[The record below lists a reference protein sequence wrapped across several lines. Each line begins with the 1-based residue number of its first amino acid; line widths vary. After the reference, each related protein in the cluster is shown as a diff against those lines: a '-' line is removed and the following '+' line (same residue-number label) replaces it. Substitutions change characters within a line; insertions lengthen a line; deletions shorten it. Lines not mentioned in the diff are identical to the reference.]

1 MIKFDAVSVTKDGES
16 MSVVQRVH
24 IQQSLPKG
32 ICGSRIHYGSAKELR
47 SATCHLQPG
56 HEYEYRPGHE
66 YRPDH
71 RYKEDRQPSMLVA
84 KRAVMAKFKGQ
95 KPCWIGWYDSTL
107 TLNNSCDV
115 ELVHDGRKYVGR

>member
-1 MIKFDAVSVTKDGES
+1 MIKFAAVSVTNGEGES
-16 MSVVQRVH
+16 VIVVQRVH
-24 IQQSLPKG
+24 ILQSVPKG
-32 ICGSRIHYGSAKELR
+32 ICGSRIHYGSAKQPK
-47 SATCHLQPG
+47 SATCHLK
-56 HEYEYRPGHE
+56 PGHE

-71 RYKEDRQPSMLVA
+71 RYKEDRHPSMLVA

-95 KPCWIGWYDSTL
+95 KPHWIGWYDSTQ